1 MRGIG
6 AIAIAAGIAAATP
19 VAAQTAHPPH
29 VQLLREIYKELI
41 EINTTQSAGDTVKAA
56 EAMAAR
62 LTAAGFAAADVK
74 VMTQAPRKGNLVARL
89 HGSGAR
95 KPILLLAHL
104 DVVEAKREDW
114 EHDPFV
120 LREEDGYFTAR
131 GSIDDKAMAAIF
143 TANLIRYKQD
153 GFAPDRDLIL
163 ALTTDEEIG
172 TTSPYNGVAWL
183 MREHRE
189 MIEAAFAINEGGGGA
204 LKDGKH
210 FRNTVQ
216 ASEKIVANFSLTVK
230 NPGGHSSVPLKENA
244 ITRLAAGL
252 VRLGAFD
259 FPVNLNDVTRGYFE
273 KVAAIE
279 SGEVAVDMRAILA
292 PTPDAAAVARLAE
305 KPFYNAQMR
314 TTCVATRLEGGH
326 AVNALPQTARAIV
339 NCRVLPNDTIEAI
352 HQGLERAVADDKI
365 AVAMLNTPQLSPPS
379 PLDGEFMAAVERL
392 TREMWPGVPV
402 IPAMSTGA
410 TDSLVLRNAG
420 MPAYGTSGLF
430 VEPSDNR
437 THGLNERI
445 LVQSLYDG
453 QEYLYRLVKTLA
465 SPKSP

>member
-1 MRGIG
+1 
-6 AIAIAAGIAAATP
+6 
-19 VAAQTAHPPH
+19 
-29 VQLLREIYKELI
+29 
-41 EINTTQSAGDTVKAA
+41 
-56 EAMAAR
+56 
-62 LTAAGFAAADVK
+62 
-74 VMTQAPRKGNLVARL
+74 
-89 HGSGAR
+89 
-95 KPILLLAHL
+95 
-104 DVVEAKREDW
+104 
-114 EHDPFV
+114 
-120 LREEDGYFTAR
+120 
-131 GSIDDKAMAAIF
+131 
-143 TANLIRYKQD
+143 
-153 GFAPDRDLIL
+153 
-163 ALTTDEEIG
+163 
-172 TTSPYNGVAWL
+172 
-183 MREHRE
+183 
-189 MIEAAFAINEGGGGA
+189 
-204 LKDGKH
+204 
-210 FRNTVQ
+210 VQ